1 MRQKFVAGERRGDL
15 GGRSAPV
22 AVPPPVEG
30 RGEEGG
36 EIVNDLADLAEQ
48 LLSRRCY
55 DLRPLDHISSA
66 AADWRQSKCG
76 RRRLNPVGPMV
87 LSWQSTASSAGPLG
101 RQRRVPPE
109 STRTVV
115 VALVVNLSVAL
126 AKIGAAVITGSTA
139 MAAEAAHAVAD
150 TGNQVLL
157 LEAQRRSVRPADER
171 HPFGY
176 GRDAYFWA
184 LIASVGVF
192 VAGAVFSLREGV
204 DSLLHQV
211 DATSFGVAYGIL
223 AISAIFD
230 SVSLVQAVRQLRSE
244 ARLFRRDFLDQ
255 VVLTSDPTVRAVF
268 AEDAAAI
275 AGDVIALVGVALH
288 QATGSPLPDAIAAV
302 LIGMLLVAVS
312 VQLARRNRDFLLG
325 EQAPP
330 AVRVEVERSV
340 ASKPGVV
347 AIKELALTYL
357 GPRRIWVLARV
368 DVDDGL
374 RGDEVEALVR
384 AIDEDLRSQSPYIVR
399 VDVVPIGRS
408 G

>member
-1 MRQKFVAGERRGDL
+1 M
-15 GGRSAPV
+15 
-22 AVPPPVEG
+22 
-30 RGEEGG
+30 
-36 EIVNDLADLAEQ
+36 
-48 LLSRRCY
+48 
-55 DLRPLDHISSA
+55 
-66 AADWRQSKCG
+66 
-76 RRRLNPVGPMV
+76 
-87 LSWQSTASSAGPLG
+87 
-101 RQRRVPPE
+101 PPE

-204 DSLLHQV
+204 ASVLHQV
-211 DATSFGVAYGIL
+211 DATSFGVAYAIL
-223 AISAIFD
+223 AISALFD

-244 ARLFRRDFLDQ
+244 ARQFRRDFLDQ

>member
-1 MRQKFVAGERRGDL
+1 
-15 GGRSAPV
+15 
-22 AVPPPVEG
+22 
-30 RGEEGG
+30 
-36 EIVNDLADLAEQ
+36 
-48 LLSRRCY
+48 
-55 DLRPLDHISSA
+55 
-66 AADWRQSKCG
+66 
-76 RRRLNPVGPMV
+76 
-87 LSWQSTASSAGPLG
+87 
-101 RQRRVPPE
+101 
-109 STRTVV
+109 
-115 VALVVNLSVAL
+115 
-126 AKIGAAVITGSTA
+126 
-139 MAAEAAHAVAD
+139 
-150 TGNQVLL
+150 
-157 LEAQRRSVRPADER
+157 
-171 HPFGY
+171 
-176 GRDAYFWA
+176 
-184 LIASVGVF
+184 
-192 VAGAVFSLREGV
+192 
-204 DSLLHQV
+204 
-211 DATSFGVAYGIL
+211 
-223 AISAIFD
+223 
-230 SVSLVQAVRQLRSE
+230 VSLVQAVRQLRSE
-244 ARLFRRDFLDQ
+244 ARQFRRDFLDQ

-275 AGDVIALVGVALH
+275 TGDVIALVGVALH

-347 AIKELALTYL
+347 AIKELVLTYL